1 MPKLSIDGRE
11 VEVREGATVLHAARA
26 LGIDIPSLCHLDG
39 FEPSTSCMACVVRI
53 DGARS
58 LVPSCATPARDGM
71 EVESETAD
79 VRAARRT
86 ALELLVSDH
95 TGDCVAPC
103 QTADAAHADIPA
115 FLRRVASGDVEGAA
129 AILEAAGIWLDDPDR
144 LDLARAEKACR
155 RGRFDEALAIGRLAR
170 FASEM
175 RVGPSAVEEEPP
187 EPRTFSVR
195 TGRLSPEEMVAFLGD
210 GEGAGQARPAEPE
223 GAFLLEEAQA
233 EARRCTHCDCR
244 QAHSCRLR
252 DACEAYGVQVRRFR
266 TARRPLE
273 VDRSH
278 PDILHEPGKCI
289 LCGLCVQV
297 AERAGE
303 RIGLAF
309 VGRGFGTRLR
319 TPFGVPLA
327 AALGD
332 SAGACADVCPT
343 GALSRIRSG

>member
-1 MPKLSIDGRE
+1 MPKLSIDGRK

-53 DGARS
+53 DGADA
-58 LVPSCATPARDGM
+58 LVPSCATAVREGM
-71 EVESETAD
+71 EVESESAE
-79 VRAARRT
+79 VRAARRM

-103 QTADAAHADIPA
+103 QTADAARADIPA

-175 RVGPSAVEEEPP
+175 RAGPSVVEEEPP
-187 EPRTFSVR
+187 RPRTFSVR
-195 TGRLSPEEMVAFLGD
+195 TGRLGEEEMAQLLA
-210 GEGAGQARPAEPE
+210 GAGRSARVRPAESE
-223 GAFLLEEAQA
+223 AGYVLDEAQA

-266 TARRPLE
+266 TARRSLE
-273 VDRSH
+273 LDRSH
-278 PDILHEPGKCI
+278 PDILYEPGKCI
-289 LCGLCVQV
+289 LCGLCAQV
-297 AERAGE
+297 AERAGAP
-303 RIGLAF
+303 IGLAL
-309 VGRGFGTRLR
+309 VGRGFETRLK

-327 AALGD
+327 EALGD

-343 GALSRIRSG
+343 GALARIRPG

>member
-53 DGARS
+53 DGDS
-58 LVPSCATPARDGM
+58 HLVPSCATPARDGM
-71 EVESETAD
+71 VVESESEE

-103 QTADAAHADIPA
+103 QTADAKGADVPR
-115 FLRRVASGDVEGAA
+115 FLRSVASGDLEGAA
-129 AILEAAGIWLDDPDR
+129 AILEAAGLRLGDPDC

-170 FASEM
+170 FAAATRE
-175 RVGPSAVEEEPP
+175 GPSSAGEEPLT
-187 EPRTFSVR
+187 PRTFSVR
-195 TGRLSPEEMVAFLGD
+195 TGRLTPEEMVGFLAG
-210 GEGAGQARPAEPE
+210 GEQGGQVIPADAGAGYS
-223 GAFLLEEAQA
+223 LEEARA

-266 TARRPLE
+266 TARRAFEL
-273 VDRSH
+273 DRSH
-278 PDILHEPGKCI
+278 PEILYEPGKCI
-289 LCGLCVQV
+289 LCGLCAQV

-303 RIGLAF
+303 PIGLAF
-309 VGRGFGTRLR
+309 VGRGFETRLR
-319 TPFGVPLA
+319 APFSEPLA
-327 AALGD
+327 QALAR
-332 SAGACADVCPT
+332 SACACADVCPT
-343 GALSRIRSG
+343 GALSRIRPD